1 MILFEVHAVTGITV
15 RTTESYWRYI
25 VEVKHPESFK
35 RIGIEEAANQAK
47 EALSKPAV
55 VIKGRID
62 PSVHLYYKS
71 FHGYFTCVVA
81 KHLNG
86 EGYIITSYRT
96 DRIGEGE
103 VVWGKR

>member
-1 MILFEVHAVTGITV
+1 M
-15 RTTESYWRYI
+15 
-25 VEVKHPESFK
+25 KHPESFK
-35 RIGIEEAANQAK
+35 RLGIEEAANQAK
-47 EALSKPAV
+47 EALSTPEV
-55 VIKGRID
+55 VIKGRTD

-96 DRIGEGE
+96 DRVRRGE
-103 VVWGKR
+103 VVWERR